1 MLQHVALC
9 NKPSGCV
16 CACARQRAREHCV
29 HVSINTQPFL
39 LTHILCSKI
48 LSLHFLLNGLAFSPR
63 GAYVVFPSIQ
73 RDLSDFSL
81 HCQFGLSWLL
91 IQSCSQACFT
101 FLCQLY
107 KIDPGRVS
115 RPLGSPASARR
126 CCSPPNSS
134 WTLVPLSVYIW
145 RAWGKAG
152 ACSHMMFVT
161 SKVIR
166 NEDQVAWRLLE
177 IVMWY
182 KARDSWYN
190 FT

>member
-1 MLQHVALC
+1 MFLDVSNHEPAGSVCSLSCHLLKSCHKLSGWRSSVLYSCIDVMLQHVALC

-48 LSLHFLLNGLAFSPR
+48 LSLHFLLNGLAFSPQ

-73 RDLSDFSL
+73 WDLSDFSL
-81 HCQFGLSWLL
+81 HCQFGLSRLL
-91 IQSCSQACFT
+91 IQSCSQACFK

-145 RAWGKAG
+145 RA
-152 ACSHMMFVT
+152 
-161 SKVIR
+161 
-166 NEDQVAWRLLE
+166 
-177 IVMWY
+177 
-182 KARDSWYN
+182 
-190 FT
+190 